1 MSHGK
6 GCIRALFPGRFQPPH
21 RGHGE
26 VIKWILRICDSV
38 IIAIGSA
45 QESHTFQN
53 PLTAGERV
61 EAIRLLLN
69 DLSID
74 YNKVFII
81 PVPDIFMN
89 KVWTRFVEALVPEFD
104 VIVTRNPL
112 VRELFEES
120 GYKVLSQPV
129 FNRAELMGTNIRRIV
144 IEGGN
149 WEQYLTPSVVSF
161 LKSIGFDKRLRAAIS
176 RD

>member
-1 MSHGK
+1 M
-6 GCIRALFPGRFQPPH
+6 FPGRFQPPH
-21 RGHGE
+21 KGHGK
-26 VIKWILRICDSV
+26 VIEWILQICDNV

-61 EAIRLLLN
+61 EALRLLLR

-74 YNKVFII
+74 YNRVFII
-81 PVPDIFMN
+81 PIPDIFMN
-89 KVWTRFVEALVPEFD
+89 KVWIKFVEAFVPKFDLV
-104 VIVTRNPL
+104 VTRNPL
-112 VRELFEES
+112 VKELFEES

-129 FNRAELMGTNIRRIV
+129 FDRTELMGTNIRRMV
-144 IEGGN
+144 IEGDE
-149 WEQYLTPSVVSF
+149 WERYLTPSVVSF
-161 LKSIGFDKRLRAAIS
+161 LKSIGFDKRLKTAIS

>member
-1 MSHGK
+1 M
-6 GCIRALFPGRFQPPH
+6 I
-21 RGHGE
+21 E
-26 VIKWILRICDSV
+26 WILQICNSV

-61 EAIRLLLN
+61 EALRLLLH

-74 YNKVFII
+74 YNRVFII
-81 PVPDIFMN
+81 PIPDIFMN
-89 KVWTRFVEALVPEFD
+89 KVWTKFVEAFVPKFDLV
-104 VIVTRNPL
+104 VTRNPL

-120 GYKVLSQPV
+120 GYRVLSQPV
-129 FNRAELMGTNIRRIV
+129 FNRAELMGTNIRRMV

-161 LKSIGFDKRLRAAIS
+161 LKSIGFDKRLKTAIS